1 MGILGII
8 AAVLGFILKLIGFV
22 LLFILALLVI
32 VLITP
37 IKIGVVYPELTVY
50 VKWNGIK
57 YTILPMKKKDKKD
70 KKDKKKKK
78 PEIAEAHNKKDEKPA
93 ETSQAQTAENK
104 KPAKAEKKPKKEKE
118 SFIKKLTVEK
128 IKAIIRIV
136 FGLSRKILKGI
147 TFEQLYLMLVV
158 ADEDKAKMAEDY
170 GKLCIVLIEAQPVL
184 EKIFT
189 IKDQHINVGMDF
201 SKSEMAVA
209 CDLIVY
215 VRPVTLLI
223 AAVAALIQIKKEGII

>member
-1 MGILGII
+1 MMGIIG
-8 AAVLGFILKLIGFV
+8 AVLGFIFKAIGFL
-22 LLFILALLVI
+22 LLFILAVLVI

-37 IKIGVVYPELTVY
+37 IKIGAIYPELTVY

-70 KKDKKKKK
+70 KKEKKKK
-78 PEIAEAHNKKDEKPA
+78 PKQAENHNKPVENTAEKPEQA
-93 ETSQAQTAENK
+93 EGN
-104 KPAKAEKKPKKEKE
+104 KPAKSEKKPKKKKE
-118 SFIKKLTVEK
+118 SFLKKLTVEK
-128 IKAIIRIV
+128 IKAIIKIV

-147 TFEQLYLMLVV
+147 TFEQLYVMLTV
-158 ADEDKAKMAEDY
+158 ADEDKAKMAQDY

-184 EKIFT
+184 ESIFT
-189 IKDQHINVGMDF
+189 VKDQHINVGMDF
-201 SKSEMAVA
+201 SRSEMAVA

>member
-1 MGILGII
+1 MMGIIG
-8 AAVLGFILKLIGFV
+8 AVLGFLLKAIGFL
-22 LLFILALLVI
+22 LLFILAVLVI

-37 IKIGVVYPELTVY
+37 IKIGVIYPELTVY

-70 KKDKKKKK
+70 KKEKKKK
-78 PEIAEAHNKKDEKPA
+78 PKQAENHNKPA
-93 ETSQAQTAENK
+93 ENTAEKTEQAEGN
-104 KPAKAEKKPKKEKE
+104 KPAKSEKKPKKKKE
-118 SFIKKLTVEK
+118 SFLKKLTVEK
-128 IKAIIRIV
+128 IKAIIKIV

-147 TFEQLYLMLVV
+147 TFEQLYVMLTV

-184 EKIFT
+184 ESIFT
-189 IKDQHINVGMDF
+189 VKDQHINVGMDF

-209 CDLIVY
+209 CDVIVY

>member
-1 MGILGII
+1 MMGIIG
-8 AAVLGFILKLIGFV
+8 AVLGFLLKAIGFL
-22 LLFILALLVI
+22 LLFILAVLVI

-37 IKIGVVYPELTVY
+37 IKIGVIYPELTVY

-70 KKDKKKKK
+70 KKEKKKK
-78 PEIAEAHNKKDEKPA
+78 PEIAEGHNKPA
-93 ETSQAQTAENK
+93 ENTAEKPEQAEEN
-104 KPAKAEKKPKKEKE
+104 KPAKSEKKPKKKKE
-118 SFIKKLTVEK
+118 SFLKKLTVEK
-128 IKAIIRIV
+128 IKAIIKIV

-147 TFEQLYLMLVV
+147 TFEQLYVMLTV
-158 ADEDKAKMAEDY
+158 ADEDKAKMAQDY

-184 EKIFT
+184 ESIFT
-189 IKDQHINVGMDF
+189 VKDQHINVGMDF
-201 SKSEMAVA
+201 SRSEMAVA

>member
-1 MGILGII
+1 MMGIIG
-8 AAVLGFILKLIGFV
+8 AVLGFLLKAIGFL
-22 LLFILALLVI
+22 LLFILAVLVI

-37 IKIGVVYPELTVY
+37 IKIGVIYPELTVY

-70 KKDKKKKK
+70 KKEKKKK
-78 PEIAEAHNKKDEKPA
+78 PKQAENHNKPA
-93 ETSQAQTAENK
+93 ENTAGKPEQAEGN
-104 KPAKAEKKPKKEKE
+104 KPAKSEKKPKKKKE
-118 SFIKKLTVEK
+118 SFLKKLTVEK
-128 IKAIIRIV
+128 IKAIIKIV

-147 TFEQLYLMLVV
+147 TFEQLYVMLTV

-184 EKIFT
+184 ESIFT
-189 IKDQHINVGMDF
+189 VKDQHINVGMDF

>member
-1 MGILGII
+1 MMGIIG
-8 AAVLGFILKLIGFV
+8 AVLGFLLKAIGFL
-22 LLFILALLVI
+22 LLFILAVLVI

-37 IKIGVVYPELTVY
+37 IKIGVIYPELTVY

-70 KKDKKKKK
+70 KKEKKKK
-78 PEIAEAHNKKDEKPA
+78 PKQAENHNKPA
-93 ETSQAQTAENK
+93 ENTAEKPEQAEGN
-104 KPAKAEKKPKKEKE
+104 KPAKSEKKPKKKKE
-118 SFIKKLTVEK
+118 SFLKKLTVEK
-128 IKAIIRIV
+128 IKAIIKIV

-147 TFEQLYLMLVV
+147 TFEQLYVMLTV
-158 ADEDKAKMAEDY
+158 ADEDKAKMAQDY

-184 EKIFT
+184 ESIFT
-189 IKDQHINVGMDF
+189 VKDQHINVGMDF
-201 SKSEMAVA
+201 SRSEMAVA
-209 CDLIVY
+209 CDVIVY

>member
-1 MGILGII
+1 MMGIIG
-8 AAVLGFILKLIGFV
+8 AVLGFILKAIGFL
-22 LLFILALLVI
+22 LLFILAVLVI

-37 IKIGVVYPELTVY
+37 IKIGVIYPELTVY

-57 YTILPMKKKDKKD
+57 YTILPMKKKDKKE
-70 KKDKKKKK
+70 KKKK
-78 PEIAEAHNKKDEKPA
+78 PKQAENHNKPA
-93 ETSQAQTAENK
+93 ENTAEKPEQAEGN
-104 KPAKAEKKPKKEKE
+104 KPAKSEKKPKKKKE
-118 SFIKKLTVEK
+118 SFLKKLTIEK
-128 IKAIIRIV
+128 IKAIIKIV

-147 TFEQLYLMLVV
+147 TFEQLYIMLMV

-184 EKIFT
+184 ESIFT
-189 IKDQHINVGMDF
+189 VKDQHINVGMDF

-209 CDLIVY
+209 CDVIVY

>member
-1 MGILGII
+1 MMGIIG
-8 AAVLGFILKLIGFV
+8 AVLGFLLKAIGFL
-22 LLFILALLVI
+22 LLFILAVLVI

-37 IKIGVVYPELTVY
+37 IKIGVIYPELTVY

-70 KKDKKKKK
+70 KKEKKKK
-78 PEIAEAHNKKDEKPA
+78 PKQAENHNKPA
-93 ETSQAQTAENK
+93 ENTAEKPEQAEGN
-104 KPAKAEKKPKKEKE
+104 KPAKSEKKPKKKKE
-118 SFIKKLTVEK
+118 SFLKKLTVEK
-128 IKAIIRIV
+128 IKAIIKIV

-147 TFEQLYLMLVV
+147 TFEQLYIMLMV
-158 ADEDKAKMAEDY
+158 ADEDKAKMAQDY

-184 EKIFT
+184 ESIFT
-189 IKDQHINVGMDF
+189 VKDQHINVGMDF
-201 SKSEMAVA
+201 SKSELAVA
-209 CDLIVY
+209 CDIIVY

>member
-1 MGILGII
+1 MMGIIG
-8 AAVLGFILKLIGFV
+8 AVLGFLLKAIGFL
-22 LLFILALLVI
+22 LLFILAVLVI

-37 IKIGVVYPELTVY
+37 IKIGVIYPELTVY

-70 KKDKKKKK
+70 KKEKKKK
-78 PEIAEAHNKKDEKPA
+78 PKQAENHNKPA
-93 ETSQAQTAENK
+93 ENTAEKPEQAEGN
-104 KPAKAEKKPKKEKE
+104 KPAKSEKKPKKKKE
-118 SFIKKLTVEK
+118 SFLKKLTVEK
-128 IKAIIRIV
+128 IKAIIKIV

-147 TFEQLYLMLVV
+147 TFEQLYVMLTV

-184 EKIFT
+184 ESIFT
-189 IKDQHINVGMDF
+189 VKDQHINVGMDF

-209 CDLIVY
+209 CDVIVY

>member
-1 MGILGII
+1 MMGIIG
-8 AAVLGFILKLIGFV
+8 AVLGFIFKAIGFL
-22 LLFILALLVI
+22 LLFILAVLVI

-37 IKIGVVYPELTVY
+37 IKIGVIYPELTVY

-70 KKDKKKKK
+70 KKEKKKK
-78 PEIAEAHNKKDEKPA
+78 PEIAEGHNKPA
-93 ETSQAQTAENK
+93 ENTAEKPEQAEEN
-104 KPAKAEKKPKKEKE
+104 KPAKSEKKPKKKKE
-118 SFIKKLTVEK
+118 SFLKKLTVEK
-128 IKAIIRIV
+128 IKAIIKIV

-147 TFEQLYLMLVV
+147 TFEQLYVMLTV
-158 ADEDKAKMAEDY
+158 ADEDKAKMAQDY

-184 EKIFT
+184 ESIFT
-189 IKDQHINVGMDF
+189 VKDQHINVGMDF

>member
-8 AAVLGFILKLIGFV
+8 GAVLGFILKLIGFV
-22 LLFILALLVI
+22 LLFILAVLII

-37 IKIGVVYPELTVY
+37 IKIGVIYPELTVY

-57 YTILPMKKKDKKD
+57 YTILPMKKKD

>member
-1 MGILGII
+1 MMGIIG
-8 AAVLGFILKLIGFV
+8 AVLGFIFKAIGFL
-22 LLFILALLVI
+22 LLFILAVLVI

-37 IKIGVVYPELTVY
+37 IKIGVIYPELTVY

-57 YTILPMKKKDKKD
+57 YTILPIKKKDKKE
-70 KKDKKKKK
+70 KKKKKKK
-78 PEIAEAHNKKDEKPA
+78 PKQAENHNKPA
-93 ETSQAQTAENK
+93 ENTAEKPEQAEGN
-104 KPAKAEKKPKKEKE
+104 KPAKSEKKPKKKKE
-118 SFIKKLTVEK
+118 SFLKKLTVEK
-128 IKAIIRIV
+128 IKAIIKIV

-147 TFEQLYLMLVV
+147 TFEQLYIMLMV
-158 ADEDKAKMAEDY
+158 ADEDKAKMAQDY

-184 EKIFT
+184 ESIFT
-189 IKDQHINVGMDF
+189 VKDQHINVGMDF

-209 CDLIVY
+209 CDVIVY

>member
-1 MGILGII
+1 MMGIIG
-8 AAVLGFILKLIGFV
+8 AVLGFIFKAIGFL
-22 LLFILALLVI
+22 LLFILAVLVI

-37 IKIGVVYPELTVY
+37 IKIGVIYPELTVY

-70 KKDKKKKK
+70 KKEKKKK
-78 PEIAEAHNKKDEKPA
+78 PEIAEGHNKPA
-93 ETSQAQTAENK
+93 ENTAEKPEQADGNK
-104 KPAKAEKKPKKEKE
+104 PVKSEKKPKKKKE
-118 SFIKKLTVEK
+118 SFLKKLTVEK
-128 IKAIIRIV
+128 IKAIIKIV

-147 TFEQLYLMLVV
+147 TFEQLYVMLTV

-184 EKIFT
+184 ESIFT
-189 IKDQHINVGMDF
+189 VKDQHINVGMDF

-209 CDLIVY
+209 CDVIVY

>member
-1 MGILGII
+1 MMGIIG
-8 AAVLGFILKLIGFV
+8 AVLGFLLKAIGFL
-22 LLFILALLVI
+22 LLFILAVLVI

-37 IKIGVVYPELTVY
+37 IKIGVIYPELTVY

-70 KKDKKKKK
+70 KKEKKKK
-78 PEIAEAHNKKDEKPA
+78 PKQAENHNKPA
-93 ETSQAQTAENK
+93 ENTAEKPEQAEGN
-104 KPAKAEKKPKKEKE
+104 KPAKSEKKPKKKKE
-118 SFIKKLTVEK
+118 SFLKKLTVEK
-128 IKAIIRIV
+128 IKAIIKIV

-147 TFEQLYLMLVV
+147 TFEQLYVMLTV
-158 ADEDKAKMAEDY
+158 ADEDKAKMAQDY

-184 EKIFT
+184 ESIFT
-189 IKDQHINVGMDF
+189 VKDQHINVGMDF

>member
-1 MGILGII
+1 MMGIIG
-8 AAVLGFILKLIGFV
+8 AVLGFIFKAIGFL
-22 LLFILALLVI
+22 LLFILAVLVI

-37 IKIGVVYPELTVY
+37 IKIGVIYPELTVY

-70 KKDKKKKK
+70 KKEKKKK
-78 PEIAEAHNKKDEKPA
+78 PKQAENHNKPA
-93 ETSQAQTAENK
+93 ENTAEKPEQAEGN
-104 KPAKAEKKPKKEKE
+104 KPAKSEKKPKKKKE
-118 SFIKKLTVEK
+118 SFLKKLTVEK
-128 IKAIIRIV
+128 IKAIIKIV

-147 TFEQLYLMLVV
+147 TFEQLYVMLTV

-184 EKIFT
+184 ESIFT
-189 IKDQHINVGMDF
+189 VKDQHINVGMDF

-209 CDLIVY
+209 CDVIVY

>member
-1 MGILGII
+1 MMGIIG
-8 AAVLGFILKLIGFV
+8 AVLGFIFKAIGFL
-22 LLFILALLVI
+22 LLFILAVLVI

-37 IKIGVVYPELTVY
+37 IKIGVIYPELTVY

-70 KKDKKKKK
+70 KKEKKKK
-78 PEIAEAHNKKDEKPA
+78 PEIAENHNKPA
-93 ETSQAQTAENK
+93 ENTAEKPEQADGNK
-104 KPAKAEKKPKKEKE
+104 PVKSEKKPKKKKE
-118 SFIKKLTVEK
+118 SFLKKLTVEK
-128 IKAIIRIV
+128 IKAIIKIV

-147 TFEQLYLMLVV
+147 TFEQLYIMLMV
-158 ADEDKAKMAEDY
+158 ADEDKAKMAQDY

-184 EKIFT
+184 ESIFT
-189 IKDQHINVGMDF
+189 VKDQHINVGMDF

-209 CDLIVY
+209 CDVIVY

>member
-1 MGILGII
+1 MMGIIG
-8 AAVLGFILKLIGFV
+8 AVLGFIFKAIGFL
-22 LLFILALLVI
+22 LLFILAVLVI

-37 IKIGVVYPELTVY
+37 IKIGVIYPELTVY

-70 KKDKKKKK
+70 KKEKKKK
-78 PEIAEAHNKKDEKPA
+78 PEIAEGHNKPA
-93 ETSQAQTAENK
+93 ENTAEKPEQAEGN
-104 KPAKAEKKPKKEKE
+104 KPAKSEKKPKKNKE
-118 SFIKKLTVEK
+118 SFLKKLTVEK
-128 IKAIIRIV
+128 IKAIIKIV

-147 TFEQLYLMLVV
+147 TFEQLYVMLTV

-184 EKIFT
+184 ESIFT
-189 IKDQHINVGMDF
+189 VKDQHINVGMDF
-201 SKSEMAVA
+201 SRSEMAVA

>member
-1 MGILGII
+1 MMGIIG
-8 AAVLGFILKLIGFV
+8 AVLGFIFKAIGFL
-22 LLFILALLVI
+22 LLFILAVLVI

-37 IKIGVVYPELTVY
+37 IKIGVIYPELTVY

-70 KKDKKKKK
+70 KKEKKKK
-78 PEIAEAHNKKDEKPA
+78 PEIAEGHNKPA
-93 ETSQAQTAENK
+93 ENTAGKTEQAEGN
-104 KPAKAEKKPKKEKE
+104 KPAKSEKKPKKKKE
-118 SFIKKLTVEK
+118 SFLKKLTVEK
-128 IKAIIRIV
+128 IKAIIKIV
-136 FGLSRKILKGI
+136 FRLSRIILKGI
-147 TFEQLYLMLVV
+147 TFEQLYVMLTV
-158 ADEDKAKMAEDY
+158 ADEDKAKMAQDY

-184 EKIFT
+184 ESIFT
-189 IKDQHINVGMDF
+189 VKDQHINVGMDF

>member
-8 AAVLGFILKLIGFV
+8 GAVLGFILKAIGFV
-22 LLFILALLVI
+22 LLFILAVLII

>member
-8 AAVLGFILKLIGFV
+8 GAVLGFILKLIGFV
-22 LLFILALLVI
+22 LLFILAVLVI

-70 KKDKKKKK
+70 KKDKKKK
-78 PEIAEAHNKKDEKPA
+78 PEIAEAHNKKDEKPD
-93 ETSQAQTAENK
+93 ETAQAQTAENK

-128 IKAIIRIV
+128 IKAIIKIV

>member
-1 MGILGII
+1 MMGIIG
-8 AAVLGFILKLIGFV
+8 AVLGFIFKAIGFL
-22 LLFILALLVI
+22 LLFILAVLVI

-37 IKIGVVYPELTVY
+37 IKIGVIYPELTVY

-70 KKDKKKKK
+70 KKEKKKK
-78 PEIAEAHNKKDEKPA
+78 PEIAEGHNKPA
-93 ETSQAQTAENK
+93 ENTVGKPEQAEGN
-104 KPAKAEKKPKKEKE
+104 KPAVSEKEKKPKKKKE
-118 SFIKKLTVEK
+118 SFLKKLTVEK
-128 IKAIIRIV
+128 IKAIIKIV

-147 TFEQLYLMLVV
+147 TFEQLYVMLTV
-158 ADEDKAKMAEDY
+158 ADEDKAKMAQDY

-184 EKIFT
+184 ESIFSV
-189 IKDQHINVGMDF
+189 KDQHINVGMDF

-209 CDLIVY
+209 CDVIVY

>member
-1 MGILGII
+1 MMGIIG
-8 AAVLGFILKLIGFV
+8 AVLGFIFKAIGFL
-22 LLFILALLVI
+22 LLFILAVLVI

-37 IKIGVVYPELTVY
+37 IKIGVIYPELTVY
-50 VKWNGIK
+50 VRWNGIK

-70 KKDKKKKK
+70 KKEKKKK
-78 PEIAEAHNKKDEKPA
+78 PEIAENHNKPA
-93 ETSQAQTAENK
+93 ENTAEKPEQAEGN
-104 KPAKAEKKPKKEKE
+104 KPAKSEKKSKKKKE
-118 SFIKKLTVEK
+118 SFLKKLTVEK
-128 IKAIIRIV
+128 IKAIIKIV

-147 TFEQLYLMLVV
+147 TFEQLYVMLTV
-158 ADEDKAKMAEDY
+158 ADEDKAKMAQDY

-184 EKIFT
+184 ESIFT
-189 IKDQHINVGMDF
+189 VKDQHINVGMDF

>member
-8 AAVLGFILKLIGFV
+8 GAVLGFIFKAIGFV
-22 LLFILALLVI
+22 LLFILAVLVI

-37 IKIGVVYPELTVY
+37 IKIGVIYPELTVY

-78 PEIAEAHNKKDEKPA
+78 PEIAEAHNKKDEKPD

-158 ADEDKAKMAEDY
+158 ADEDKAKMAQDY

-201 SKSEMAVA
+201 SKNEMAVA

>member
-1 MGILGII
+1 MMGIIG
-8 AAVLGFILKLIGFV
+8 AVLGFIFKAIGFL
-22 LLFILALLVI
+22 LLFILAVLVI

-37 IKIGVVYPELTVY
+37 IKIGVIYPELTVY

-70 KKDKKKKK
+70 KKEKKKK
-78 PEIAEAHNKKDEKPA
+78 PKQAENHNKPA
-93 ETSQAQTAENK
+93 ENTAEKPEQAEEN
-104 KPAKAEKKPKKEKE
+104 KPAKSEKKPKKKKE
-118 SFIKKLTVEK
+118 SFLKKLTVEK
-128 IKAIIRIV
+128 IKAIIKIV

-147 TFEQLYLMLVV
+147 TFEQLYVMLTV
-158 ADEDKAKMAEDY
+158 ADEDKAKMAQDY

-184 EKIFT
+184 ESIFT
-189 IKDQHINVGMDF
+189 VKDQHINVGMDF

-209 CDLIVY
+209 CDVIVY

>member
-8 AAVLGFILKLIGFV
+8 GAVLGFILKLIGFV
-22 LLFILALLVI
+22 LLFILAVLVI

-37 IKIGVVYPELTVY
+37 IKIGVIYPELTVY

-70 KKDKKKKK
+70 KKDKKKK

>member
-1 MGILGII
+1 MMGIIG
-8 AAVLGFILKLIGFV
+8 AVLGFIFKAIGFL
-22 LLFILALLVI
+22 LLFILAVLVI

-37 IKIGVVYPELTVY
+37 IKIGVIYPELTVY

-70 KKDKKKKK
+70 KKEKKKK
-78 PEIAEAHNKKDEKPA
+78 PKQAENHNKPA
-93 ETSQAQTAENK
+93 ENTAEKPEQAEGN
-104 KPAKAEKKPKKEKE
+104 KPAKSEKKPKKKKE
-118 SFIKKLTVEK
+118 SFLKKLTVEK
-128 IKAIIRIV
+128 IKAIIKIV

-147 TFEQLYLMLVV
+147 TFEQLYVMLTV

-184 EKIFT
+184 ESIFT
-189 IKDQHINVGMDF
+189 VKDQHINVGMDF
-201 SKSEMAVA
+201 SRSEMAVA

>member
-1 MGILGII
+1 MMGIIG
-8 AAVLGFILKLIGFV
+8 AVLGFILKAIGFV
-22 LLFILALLVI
+22 LLFVLAVLVI

-37 IKIGVVYPELTVY
+37 IKIGVIYPELTVY

-70 KKDKKKKK
+70 KKEKKKK
-78 PEIAEAHNKKDEKPA
+78 PKQAENHNKPA
-93 ETSQAQTAENK
+93 ENTAEKPEQADGN
-104 KPAKAEKKPKKEKE
+104 KPAKAEKKPKKKKE
-118 SFIKKLTVEK
+118 SFLKKLTVEK
-128 IKAIIRIV
+128 IKAIIKIV

-147 TFEQLYLMLVV
+147 TFEQLYLMLTV
-158 ADEDKAKMAEDY
+158 ADEDKAKMAQDY

-184 EKIFT
+184 ESIFT

-201 SKSEMAVA
+201 SRSEMAVA
-209 CDLIVY
+209 CDVIVY

>member
-1 MGILGII
+1 MMGIIG
-8 AAVLGFILKLIGFV
+8 AVLGFLLKAIGFL
-22 LLFILALLVI
+22 LLFILAVLVI

-37 IKIGVVYPELTVY
+37 IKIGVIYPELTVD

-70 KKDKKKKK
+70 KKEKKKK
-78 PEIAEAHNKKDEKPA
+78 PKQAENHNKPA
-93 ETSQAQTAENK
+93 ENTAEKPEQAEGN
-104 KPAKAEKKPKKEKE
+104 KPAKSEKKPKKKKE
-118 SFIKKLTVEK
+118 SFLKKLTVEK
-128 IKAIIRIV
+128 IKAIIKIV

-147 TFEQLYLMLVV
+147 TFEQLYVMLTV
-158 ADEDKAKMAEDY
+158 ADEDKAKMAQDY

-184 EKIFT
+184 ESIFT
-189 IKDQHINVGMDF
+189 VKDQHINVGMDF
-201 SKSEMAVA
+201 SRSEMAVA

>member
-1 MGILGII
+1 MMGIIG
-8 AAVLGFILKLIGFV
+8 AVLGFLLKAIGFL
-22 LLFILALLVI
+22 LLFILAVLVI

-37 IKIGVVYPELTVY
+37 IKIGVIYPELTVY

-70 KKDKKKKK
+70 KKEKKKKKKK
-78 PEIAEAHNKKDEKPA
+78 PEIAEGHNKPA
-93 ETSQAQTAENK
+93 ENTAGKTEQAEGN
-104 KPAKAEKKPKKEKE
+104 KPAKSEKKPKKKKE
-118 SFIKKLTVEK
+118 SFLKKLTVEK
-128 IKAIIRIV
+128 IKAIIKIV

-147 TFEQLYLMLVV
+147 TFEQLYVMLTV
-158 ADEDKAKMAEDY
+158 ADEDKAKMAQDY

-184 EKIFT
+184 ESIFT
-189 IKDQHINVGMDF
+189 VKDQHINVGMDF

-209 CDLIVY
+209 CDVIVY

-223 AAVAALIQIKKEGII
+223 VAVAALIQIKKEGII

>member
-1 MGILGII
+1 MMGIIG
-8 AAVLGFILKLIGFV
+8 AVLGFLLKAIGFL
-22 LLFILALLVI
+22 LLFILAVLVI

-37 IKIGVVYPELTVY
+37 IKIGVIYPELTVY

-70 KKDKKKKK
+70 KKEKKKK
-78 PEIAEAHNKKDEKPA
+78 PKQAENHNKPA
-93 ETSQAQTAENK
+93 ENTAEKPEQAEGN
-104 KPAKAEKKPKKEKE
+104 KPAKSEKKPKKKKE
-118 SFIKKLTVEK
+118 SFLKKLTVEK
-128 IKAIIRIV
+128 IKAIIKIV

-147 TFEQLYLMLVV
+147 TFEQLYVMLTV

-184 EKIFT
+184 ESIFT
-189 IKDQHINVGMDF
+189 VKDQHINVGMDF

>member
-1 MGILGII
+1 MMGIIG
-8 AAVLGFILKLIGFV
+8 AVLGFIFKAIGFL
-22 LLFILALLVI
+22 LLFILAVLVI

-37 IKIGVVYPELTVY
+37 IKIGVIYPELTVY

-70 KKDKKKKK
+70 KKEKKKK
-78 PEIAEAHNKKDEKPA
+78 PEIAEGHNKPA
-93 ETSQAQTAENK
+93 ENTAGKPEQAGGN
-104 KPAKAEKKPKKEKE
+104 KPAKSEKKPKKKKE
-118 SFIKKLTVEK
+118 SFLKKLTVEK
-128 IKAIIRIV
+128 IKAIIKIV

-147 TFEQLYLMLVV
+147 TFEQLYVMLTV

-184 EKIFT
+184 ESIFT
-189 IKDQHINVGMDF
+189 VKDQHINVGMDF

>member
-1 MGILGII
+1 MMGIIG
-8 AAVLGFILKLIGFV
+8 AVLGFIFKAIGFL
-22 LLFILALLVI
+22 LLFILAVLVI

-37 IKIGVVYPELTVY
+37 IKIGVIYPELTVY

-70 KKDKKKKK
+70 KKEKKKK
-78 PEIAEAHNKKDEKPA
+78 PEIAEGHNKPA
-93 ETSQAQTAENK
+93 ENTAEKPEQAEGN
-104 KPAKAEKKPKKEKE
+104 KPAKSEEKPKKKKE
-118 SFIKKLTVEK
+118 SFLKKLTVEK
-128 IKAIIRIV
+128 IKAIIKIV

-147 TFEQLYLMLVV
+147 TFEQLYVMLTV
-158 ADEDKAKMAEDY
+158 ADEDKAKMAQDY

-184 EKIFT
+184 ESIFT
-189 IKDQHINVGMDF
+189 VKDQHINVGMDF

>member
-1 MGILGII
+1 MMGIIG
-8 AAVLGFILKLIGFV
+8 AVLGFLLKAIGFL
-22 LLFILALLVI
+22 LLFILAVLVI

-37 IKIGVVYPELTVY
+37 IKIGVIYPELTVY

-57 YTILPMKKKDKKD
+57 YTILPMKKKDKKE
-70 KKDKKKKK
+70 KKKK
-78 PEIAEAHNKKDEKPA
+78 PKQAENHNKPA
-93 ETSQAQTAENK
+93 ENTAGKTEQAEGN
-104 KPAKAEKKPKKEKE
+104 KPAKSEKKPKKNKE
-118 SFIKKLTVEK
+118 SFLKKLTVEK
-128 IKAIIRIV
+128 IKAIIKIV

-147 TFEQLYLMLVV
+147 TFEQLYVMLTV

-184 EKIFT
+184 ESIFT
-189 IKDQHINVGMDF
+189 VKDQHINVGMDF

>member
-1 MGILGII
+1 MMGIIG
-8 AAVLGFILKLIGFV
+8 AVLGFIFKAIGFL
-22 LLFILALLVI
+22 LLFILAVLVI

-37 IKIGVVYPELTVY
+37 IKIGVIYPELTVY

-70 KKDKKKKK
+70 KKEKKKK
-78 PEIAEAHNKKDEKPA
+78 PKQAENHNKPA
-93 ETSQAQTAENK
+93 ENTAEKPEQAEGN
-104 KPAKAEKKPKKEKE
+104 KPAKSEKKPKKKKE
-118 SFIKKLTVEK
+118 SFLKKLTVEK
-128 IKAIIRIV
+128 IKAIIKIV

-147 TFEQLYLMLVV
+147 VFEQLYVMLTV

-184 EKIFT
+184 ESIFT
-189 IKDQHINVGMDF
+189 VKDQHINVGMDF

>member
-1 MGILGII
+1 MMGIIG
-8 AAVLGFILKLIGFV
+8 AVLGFIFKAIGFL
-22 LLFILALLVI
+22 LLFILAVLVI

-37 IKIGVVYPELTVY
+37 IKIGVIYPELTVY

-70 KKDKKKKK
+70 KKEKKKK
-78 PEIAEAHNKKDEKPA
+78 PKQAENHNKPA
-93 ETSQAQTAENK
+93 ENTAEKPEQAEGN
-104 KPAKAEKKPKKEKE
+104 KPAKSEKKPKKKKE
-118 SFIKKLTVEK
+118 SFLKKLTVEK
-128 IKAIIRIV
+128 IKAIIKIV

-147 TFEQLYLMLVV
+147 TFEQLYIMLMV

-184 EKIFT
+184 ESIFT
-189 IKDQHINVGMDF
+189 VKDQHINVGMDF
-201 SKSEMAVA
+201 SRSEMAVA
-209 CDLIVY
+209 CDVIVY

>member
-209 CDLIVY
+209 CNLIVY

>member
-1 MGILGII
+1 MMGIIG
-8 AAVLGFILKLIGFV
+8 AVLGFIFKAIGFL
-22 LLFILALLVI
+22 LLFILAVLVI

-37 IKIGVVYPELTVY
+37 IKIGVIYPELTVY

-70 KKDKKKKK
+70 KKKKKKK
-78 PEIAEAHNKKDEKPA
+78 PKQAENHNKPA
-93 ETSQAQTAENK
+93 ENTAEKPEQAEGN
-104 KPAKAEKKPKKEKE
+104 KPAKSEKKPKKKKE
-118 SFIKKLTVEK
+118 SFLKKLTVEK
-128 IKAIIRIV
+128 IKAIIKIV

-147 TFEQLYLMLVV
+147 TFEQLYVMLTV
-158 ADEDKAKMAEDY
+158 ADEDKAKMAQDY

-184 EKIFT
+184 ESIFT
-189 IKDQHINVGMDF
+189 VKDQHINVGMDF

-209 CDLIVY
+209 CDVIVY

-223 AAVAALIQIKKEGII
+223 VAVAALIQIKKEGII

>member
-8 AAVLGFILKLIGFV
+8 GAVLGFILKAIGFV
-22 LLFILALLVI
+22 LLFILAVLVI

-37 IKIGVVYPELTVY
+37 IKIGVIYPELTVY

-70 KKDKKKKK
+70 KKDKKK

-93 ETSQAQTAENK
+93 ETAQAQTAENK

-118 SFIKKLTVEK
+118 SFVKKLTVEK
-128 IKAIIRIV
+128 IKAIIKIV

>member
-1 MGILGII
+1 MMGIIG
-8 AAVLGFILKLIGFV
+8 AVLGFIFKAIGFL
-22 LLFILALLVI
+22 LLFILAVLVI

-37 IKIGVVYPELTVY
+37 IKIGVIYPELTVY
-50 VKWNGIK
+50 VKWNGIR

-70 KKDKKKKK
+70 KKEKKKK
-78 PEIAEAHNKKDEKPA
+78 PKQAENHNKPA
-93 ETSQAQTAENK
+93 ENTAEKPEQAEGN
-104 KPAKAEKKPKKEKE
+104 KPAKSEKKPKKKKE
-118 SFIKKLTVEK
+118 SFLKKLTVEK
-128 IKAIIRIV
+128 IKAIIKIV

-147 TFEQLYLMLVV
+147 TFEQLYVMLTV
-158 ADEDKAKMAEDY
+158 ADEDKAKMAQDY
-170 GKLCIVLIEAQPVL
+170 GKLCIALIEAQPVL
-184 EKIFT
+184 ESIFT
-189 IKDQHINVGMDF
+189 VKDQHINVGMDF

>member
-8 AAVLGFILKLIGFV
+8 GAVLGFILKAIGFV
-22 LLFILALLVI
+22 LLFILALLII

-57 YTILPMKKKDKKD
+57 YTILPMKKKDKKE

-93 ETSQAQTAENK
+93 ETAQAQTAENK

-136 FGLSRKILKGI
+136 FRLSRKILKGI

>member
-8 AAVLGFILKLIGFV
+8 GTVLGFILKLIGFV
-22 LLFILALLVI
+22 LLFILAVLVI

-37 IKIGVVYPELTVY
+37 IKIGVIYPELTVY

-118 SFIKKLTVEK
+118 SFVKKLTVEK
-128 IKAIIRIV
+128 IKAIIKIV